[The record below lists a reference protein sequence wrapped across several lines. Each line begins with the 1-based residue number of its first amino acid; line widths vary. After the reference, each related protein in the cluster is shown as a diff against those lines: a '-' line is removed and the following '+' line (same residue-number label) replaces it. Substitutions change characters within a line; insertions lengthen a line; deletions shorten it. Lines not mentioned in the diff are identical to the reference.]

1 MKILK
6 KIKID
11 MWINA
16 IMTLIIGILFIARP
30 QGAMEVT
37 AIVAGAVIFANG
49 LIDLIYYMN
58 IWSELYI
65 RGVLFEGILKCIL
78 GIFIIT
84 HSGITSILFSYIF
97 SIYIIISGII
107 CLETAVYM
115 QKAFGFNAGIY
126 VVLSCVVVIAGIIM
140 MFFSPDTV
148 KSAALMAGVIFVIGM
163 LFVWLSRFMD
173 AGILPKLPVSRL
185 LICRLHLFS
194 MSILYRGVLLSKSS
208 LRSIPIPIRAITIT
222 WLFIGIMV
230 MGRRPT
236 P

>member
-115 QKAFGFNAGIY
+115 QKAFGFNSGIY

-148 KSAALMAGVIFVIGM
+148 KSAALMAGVIFVISG
-163 LFVWLSRFMD
+163 VID
-173 AGILPKLPVSRL
+173 
-185 LICRLHLFS
+185 
-194 MSILYRGVLLSKSS
+194 SIMLYRIHKISKNFVGE
-208 LRSIPIPIRAITIT
+208 IKDIVDEIDDIR
-222 WLFIGIMV
+222 
-230 MGRRPT
+230 
-236 P
+236 

>member
-58 IWSELYI
+58 IWSELYV

-78 GIFIIT
+78 GIFIIFPLWKFRLLHLSDKWIDHGAFAIGILFLLCFIIRHVT
-84 HSGITSILFSYIF
+84 HSPIVQIDFTKGIFHFFSYMNI
-97 SIYIIISGII
+97 
-107 CLETAVYM
+107 
-115 QKAFGFNAGIY
+115 
-126 VVLSCVVVIAGIIM
+126 
-140 MFFSPDTV
+140 
-148 KSAALMAGVIFVIGM
+148 
-163 LFVWLSRFMD
+163 
-173 AGILPKLPVSRL
+173 
-185 LICRLHLFS
+185 
-194 MSILYRGVLLSKSS
+194 
-208 LRSIPIPIRAITIT
+208 
-222 WLFIGIMV
+222 
-230 MGRRPT
+230 
-236 P
+236 

>member
-65 RGVLFEGILKCIL
+65 GNFYYYTFRNNINSVFVYIQYLYYNKWNHMSGDGSLYAEGIWI
-78 GIFIIT
+78 
-84 HSGITSILFSYIF
+84 
-97 SIYIIISGII
+97 
-107 CLETAVYM
+107 
-115 QKAFGFNAGIY
+115 
-126 VVLSCVVVIAGIIM
+126 
-140 MFFSPDTV
+140 
-148 KSAALMAGVIFVIGM
+148 
-163 LFVWLSRFMD
+163 
-173 AGILPKLPVSRL
+173 
-185 LICRLHLFS
+185 
-194 MSILYRGVLLSKSS
+194 
-208 LRSIPIPIRAITIT
+208 
-222 WLFIGIMV
+222 
-230 MGRRPT
+230 
-236 P
+236 

>member
-115 QKAFGFNAGIY
+115 QKAF
-126 VVLSCVVVIAGIIM
+126 
-140 MFFSPDTV
+140 
-148 KSAALMAGVIFVIGM
+148 
-163 LFVWLSRFMD
+163 
-173 AGILPKLPVSRL
+173 
-185 LICRLHLFS
+185 
-194 MSILYRGVLLSKSS
+194 
-208 LRSIPIPIRAITIT
+208 
-222 WLFIGIMV
+222 
-230 MGRRPT
+230 
-236 P
+236 

>member
-78 GIFIIT
+78 GIFYYYTFRNNINSVFVYIQYLYYNKWN
-84 HSGITSILFSYIF
+84 HMSGDGSLYAE
-97 SIYIIISGII
+97 GIWI
-107 CLETAVYM
+107 
-115 QKAFGFNAGIY
+115 
-126 VVLSCVVVIAGIIM
+126 
-140 MFFSPDTV
+140 
-148 KSAALMAGVIFVIGM
+148 
-163 LFVWLSRFMD
+163 
-173 AGILPKLPVSRL
+173 
-185 LICRLHLFS
+185 
-194 MSILYRGVLLSKSS
+194 
-208 LRSIPIPIRAITIT
+208 
-222 WLFIGIMV
+222 
-230 MGRRPT
+230 
-236 P
+236 

>member
-78 GIFIIT
+78 GINSVFVYIQYLYYNKWN
-84 HSGITSILFSYIF
+84 HMSGDGSLYAE
-97 SIYIIISGII
+97 GIWI
-107 CLETAVYM
+107 
-115 QKAFGFNAGIY
+115 
-126 VVLSCVVVIAGIIM
+126 
-140 MFFSPDTV
+140 
-148 KSAALMAGVIFVIGM
+148 
-163 LFVWLSRFMD
+163 
-173 AGILPKLPVSRL
+173 
-185 LICRLHLFS
+185 
-194 MSILYRGVLLSKSS
+194 
-208 LRSIPIPIRAITIT
+208 
-222 WLFIGIMV
+222 
-230 MGRRPT
+230 
-236 P
+236 

>member
-126 VVLSCVVVIAGIIM
+126 VVLSCV

-148 KSAALMAGVIFVIGM
+148 KSAALMAGVIFVISG
-163 LFVWLSRFMD
+163 VID
-173 AGILPKLPVSRL
+173 
-185 LICRLHLFS
+185 
-194 MSILYRGVLLSKSS
+194 SIMLYRIHKISKNFVGE
-208 LRSIPIPIRAITIT
+208 IKDIVDEIDDIR
-222 WLFIGIMV
+222 
-230 MGRRPT
+230 
-236 P
+236 

>member
-58 IWSELYI
+58 IWSELYV

-115 QKAFGFNAGIY
+115 HKAFGFNAGIY

-148 KSAALMAGVIFVIGM
+148 KSAALMAGVIFVISG
-163 LFVWLSRFMD
+163 VID
-173 AGILPKLPVSRL
+173 
-185 LICRLHLFS
+185 
-194 MSILYRGVLLSKSS
+194 SIMLYRIHKISKNVVGE
-208 LRSIPIPIRAITIT
+208 IKDIVDEIDDIR
-222 WLFIGIMV
+222 
-230 MGRRPT
+230 
-236 P
+236 

>member
-115 QKAFGFNAGIY
+115 QKAFGFNAGN
-126 VVLSCVVVIAGIIM
+126 LCGIIVCSCHCRYNYDV
-140 MFFSPDTV
+140 FFTGYCKISCSHGWGDFCY
-148 KSAALMAGVIFVIGM
+148 K
-163 LFVWLSRFMD
+163 W
-173 AGILPKLPVSRL
+173 
-185 LICRLHLFS
+185 C
-194 MSILYRGVLLSKSS
+194 Y
-208 LRSIPIPIRAITIT
+208 
-222 WLFIGIMV
+222 
-230 MGRRPT
+230 
-236 P
+236 